1 MDAVVN
7 PEAAGPIK
15 AIGAMKQPDKVTP
28 RAIIKNSLLIIESP
42 ICKKILYFLANKQKE
57 QINQFK
63 HNLEL
68 KLFF

>member
-1 MDAVVN
+1 
-7 PEAAGPIK
+7 
-15 AIGAMKQPDKVTP
+15 MKQPDKVTP

-57 QINQFK
+57 QIIQFK